1 MNLLTD
7 IVAAALA
14 SIPLLLTL
22 GLVTL
27 MLALAHF
34 LLIRRNRDL
43 GNERLFSRQL
53 IMLALTL
60 IGLVAVI
67 LALPVSEGARNQI
80 IALLGLLISGVFA
93 FSSSNI
99 FANLAA
105 GVLLRMTRPFVLGD
119 FISVGEHFGRV
130 AERGLFDTEI
140 QSESGELIAL
150 PNSYLT
156 SRPIATLRS
165 DGALVSAEL
174 SLGYDAHHADIE
186 PLLLAAAKASGLQ
199 DAFVQL
205 LELGNFAISYR
216 VSGVLPEARGLIT
229 ARSNLYKAILDG
241 LHGAGIEIMSPTI
254 MNQRPVPAE
263 QVFIPAGGGH
273 RQRRAQAAEVE
284 AVLFDKAELAQQL
297 AERKAQL
304 SEQARALEEEAK
316 GADAERKAAIKAQL
330 ERMREQRRELDAMTE
345 SGGEAAGAGQA
356 GRS

>member
-1 MNLLTD
+1 M
-7 IVAAALA
+7 
-14 SIPLLLTL
+14 
-22 GLVTL
+22 
-27 MLALAHF
+27 
-34 LLIRRNRDL
+34 
-43 GNERLFSRQL
+43 
-53 IMLALTL
+53 
-60 IGLVAVI
+60 
-67 LALPVSEGARNQI
+67 
-80 IALLGLLISGVFA
+80 
-93 FSSSNI
+93 
-99 FANLAA
+99 
-105 GVLLRMTRPFVLGD
+105 
-119 FISVGEHFGRV
+119 GEHFGRV

-156 SRPIATLRS
+156 SHPIATLRS

-174 SLGYDAHHADIE
+174 SLGYDTHHADVE
-186 PLLLAAAKASGLQ
+186 PLLLAAAQTSGLQ

-205 LELGNFAISYR
+205 LALGNFAISYR

-229 ARSNLYKAILDG
+229 ARSTLYKAILDG

-254 MNQRPVPAE
+254 MNQRPVAAE
-263 QVFIPAGGGH
+263 QVFVPAGGGH
-273 RQRRAQAAEVE
+273 RQSRAQAAEAE

-316 GADAERKAAIKAQL
+316 GADGERKAAIKAQL
-330 ERMREQRRELDAMTE
+330 EHMREQRRELDAMTE